1 MLTLSDKI
9 LIGAL
14 LLLSG
19 LSFLALAAFRG
30 AGQTLVVEQDGKV
43 LARRSIADEDT
54 LRIPGPLGV
63 TTIRIAEGRARVLN
77 APCPQQ
83 LCVKTGAISKA
94 GAMVV
99 CVPNRVVVR
108 IEGPSKDGVDAVT
121 R

>member
-9 LIGAL
+9 LIGVL
-14 LLLSG
+14 LLLSS

-30 AGQTLVVEQDGKV
+30 PGQTVVVEQDGKV
-43 LARRSIADEDT
+43 MARRSIADEDT
-54 LRIPGPLGV
+54 LRIEGPLGV
-63 TTIRIAEGRARVLN
+63 TTIEIAEGKARVLD
-77 APCPQQ
+77 APCPHQ
-83 LCVKTGAISKA
+83 LCVKTGAILKA

-108 IEGPSKDGVDAVT
+108 IEGHPKDGVDAVT